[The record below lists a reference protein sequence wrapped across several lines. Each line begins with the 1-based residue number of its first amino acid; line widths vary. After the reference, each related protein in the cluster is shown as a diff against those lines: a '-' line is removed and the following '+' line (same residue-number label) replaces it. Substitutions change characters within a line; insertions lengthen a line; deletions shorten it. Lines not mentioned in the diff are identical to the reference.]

1 MNKRCQYANL
11 FFSHSRFFFALS
23 FVKFA
28 KRAICI
34 NSLSMKKKTAS
45 GKNEIKNHVG
55 RARDI
60 SETSRIYAQHFVAIS
75 LSLIDD
81 DC

>member
-11 FFSHSRFFFALS
+11 YFSHSRFFFRSLICKIRKTCNLH
-23 FVKFA
+23 KFA
-28 KRAICI
+28 VDE
-34 NSLSMKKKTAS
+34 KTAS

-60 SETSRIYAQHFVAIS
+60 SAFCCYFS
-75 LSLIDD
+75 LTHR
-81 DC
+81 